1 MKLLDTTF
9 LVNYERGEE
18 VVAEY
23 LEANEAAE
31 FVTSTLCVEELAVGK
46 HVVGDPTGAD
56 VLAPYG
62 WLEVVP
68 FRTDHAI
75 VAGEMEAELHAD
87 ESVNR
92 GYVNAVAGDLL
103 IAAVARAIDAT
114 VVTNNREDFER
125 FDVAVEGY

>member
-9 LVNYERGEE
+9 LVDYERGEDA
-18 VVAEY
+18 VAEY
-23 LEANEAAE
+23 LEGNEAAD
-31 FVTSTLCVEELAVGK
+31 FVTSTLCIEELAVGK

-68 FRTDHAI
+68 FRIDHA
-75 VAGEMEAELHAD
+75 VAAGEMEAELHAD

-92 GYVNAVAGDLL
+92 EYINAIADDLL
-103 IAAVARAIDAT
+103 IAAVARAMDVT
-114 VVTNNREDFER
+114 VVTNNRENFER

>member
-9 LVNYERGEE
+9 LIDYERGEDA
-18 VVAEY
+18 VDEY

-46 HVVGDPTGAD
+46 HVVGDPTHAD

-68 FRTDHAI
+68 FRVEHATA
-75 VAGEMEAELHAD
+75 AGEMEAELHAD

-92 GYVNAVAGDLL
+92 DTITAGAGDLL
-103 IAAVARAIDAT
+103 IAAVARTMDAT
-114 VVTNNREDFER
+114 VVTDDGEDFER